1 MSTHGEDTRPL
12 DVERFSPD
20 TAKKLNSLGVGL
32 LVVGLI
38 GGAAGYFMDA
48 KAFPSAYL
56 TAFVFLV
63 TIGLGALWF
72 VLIQHVTRAGWS
84 VAPRRHAEW
93 LTAILPAAA
102 VMFLPL
108 VFFAPT
114 LWEHWMG
121 EHAHHDPLIVAKSAY
136 LNPTFFYIRAAI
148 YFVIWI
154 GLSIWFY
161 NSSSTLDKKRDDTI
175 VEKMQ
180 TVAGPSLFLFGFSL
194 TFAAFD
200 WLMSLDP
207 HWYSTIFGVYIFAG
221 SVTSALAVL
230 CLINIRL
237 QGTGLLSRISTVEHR
252 HDLGK
257 LLFGF
262 IVFFAYI
269 GFSQYF
275 LIWYANIPEETI
287 FYKERWVSGW
297 QTISML
303 ILLGHFV
310 GPFIALL
317 SRHPKRNPLALG
329 LVAGWMIFM
338 HWIDMYWLVKP
349 NFDHHG
355 AHFGIA
361 DVGTLLLMIGVGAF
375 AVTRRATGS
384 ALFPLHDPRVPEALR
399 VENL

>member
-1 MSTHGEDTRPL
+1 MSKHDEKLAP
-12 DVERFSPD
+12 DVARLPAE
-20 TAKKLNSLGVGL
+20 TAKKINGL
-32 LVVGLI
+32 AMGALVVGLVAA
-38 GGAAGYFMDA
+38 AAGYFMEPQ
-48 KAFPSAYL
+48 AFAASYL
-56 TAFVFLV
+56 TAFMWLL
-63 TIGLGALWF
+63 TIGLGGLFF

-93 LTAILPAAA
+93 LMAILPACA
-102 VMFLPL
+102 VLFLPI
-108 VFFAPT
+108 VFLAPK
-114 LWEHWMG
+114 LFEHWMG
-121 EHAHHDPLIVAKSAY
+121 EHAHHDPLIVAKQGY
-136 LNPTFFYIRAAI
+136 LNPTFFYIRAVI

-154 GLSIWFY
+154 ALSLWFY
-161 NSSSTLDKKRDDTI
+161 NGSKRLDDKRDDAH

-180 TVAGPSLFLFGFSL
+180 AVSAPSLFLFGFSL

-207 HWYSTIFGVYIFAG
+207 HWYSTIFGVYVFSGA
-221 SVTSALAVL
+221 VVSALATL
-230 CLINIRL
+230 CLINIQL
-237 QGTGLLSRISTVEHR
+237 QKAQLLNRVSTVEHR

-287 FYKERWVSGW
+287 FYKHRWIGSW
-297 QTISML
+297 QTISYM
-303 ILLGHFV
+303 ILFGHFV
-310 GPFIALL
+310 IPFLVLL
-317 SRHPKRNPLALG
+317 SRHPKRNMMALG
-329 LVAGWMIFM
+329 ATSVWMLFI

-361 DVGTLLLMIGVGAF
+361 DVGCLLLMIGVGAF
-375 AVTRRATGS
+375 VVARRASGS
-384 ALFPLHDPRVPEALR
+384 ALFPLHDPRVAEAMR

>member
-1 MSTHGEDTRPL
+1 MSTHKETRPA
-12 DVERFSPD
+12 DVEHFSAD
-20 TAKKLNSLGVGL
+20 TAKKINGLGMGL
-32 LVVGLI
+32 LVVGLV

-56 TAFVFLV
+56 TAFCFLV

-93 LTAILPAAA
+93 LTAILPACAA
-102 VMFLPL
+102 LFLPL
-108 VFFAPT
+108 VFFSKT
-114 LWEHWMG
+114 LWERWMG
-121 EHAHHDPLIVAKSAY
+121 EEASREPLIVAKSAY

-148 YFVIWI
+148 YFAIWI
-154 GLSIWFY
+154 GLSLWFY
-161 NSSSTLDKKRDDTI
+161 KGSASLDKKRDDSV
-175 VEKMQ
+175 VERMQ
-180 TVAGPSLFLFGFSL
+180 MIAGPSLFLFGFSL

-207 HWYSTIFGVYIFAG
+207 NWYSTIFGVYIFAG

-230 CLINIRL
+230 CLVNIRL
-237 QGTGLLSRISTVEHR
+237 QGTGLLSRISNVEHN

-257 LLFGF
+257 LLCGF
-262 IVFFAYI
+262 VVFFAYI

-287 FYKERWVSGW
+287 FYKERWQPGW
-297 QTISML
+297 QTISLM

-310 GPFIALL
+310 LPFLVLL
-317 SRHPKRNPLALG
+317 SRHPKRNKTTLAL
-329 LVAGWMIFM
+329 VAIWMIFM

-349 NFDHHG
+349 NFDRHG
-355 AHFGIA
+355 ARFGIA
-361 DVGTLLLMIGVGAF
+361 DIGALLLMIGVGAF
-375 AVTRRATGS
+375 AVARRATGS

-399 VENL
+399 LENL

>member
-1 MSTHGEDTRPL
+1 MSKHDEKVAA
-12 DVERFSPD
+12 DVPRFSAD
-20 TAKKLNSLGVGL
+20 TAKKINGMATGA
-32 LVVGLI
+32 LVVGVV
-38 GGAAGYFMDA
+38 GAAAGYFMEP
-48 KAFPSAYL
+48 KAFAASYL
-56 TAFVFLV
+56 TAFMWLL
-63 TIGLGALWF
+63 TIGLGGLFF

-93 LTAILPAAA
+93 LMGILPACAA
-102 VMFLPL
+102 LFLPII
-108 VFFAPT
+108 FFAPT
-114 LWEHWMG
+114 LYEHWMS
-121 EHAHHDPLIVAKSAY
+121 EHAHHDPLIQMKSAY

-148 YFVIWI
+148 YFTIWI
-154 GLSIWFY
+154 ALSMWFFKG
-161 NSSSTLDKKRDDTI
+161 SKSLDDKRDDSI

-180 TVAGPSLFLFGFSL
+180 AVSAPSLFLFGFSL

-221 SVTSALAVL
+221 GVVAALSAL
-230 CLINIRL
+230 CLINIQL
-237 QGTGLLSRISTVEHR
+237 QKAHLLNRISTVEHN

-287 FYKERWVSGW
+287 FYKHRWIGSW
-297 QTISML
+297 QTISWM

-310 GPFIALL
+310 LPFLVLL
-317 SRHPKRNPLALG
+317 SRHPKRNPMMLG
-329 LVAGWMIFM
+329 GTAVWMLFM

-361 DVGTLLLMIGVGAF
+361 DVGCLLLMIGVGAF
-375 AVTRRATGS
+375 AVARRASGS
-384 ALFPLHDPRVPEALR
+384 ALFPLHDPRVAEAMR

>member
-1 MSTHGEDTRPL
+1 MSTHKETRPA
-12 DVERFSPD
+12 DVERFPED
-20 TAKKLNSLGVGL
+20 TAKKINGLGMGA
-32 LVVGLI
+32 LVVGLL

-48 KAFPSAYL
+48 KNFPSAYL

-63 TIGLGALWF
+63 TIGLGGLFF
-72 VLIQHVTRAGWS
+72 VLIQHVVRAGWS

-93 LTAILPAAA
+93 LTAILPASA

-108 VFFAPT
+108 IAFAKT

-121 EHAHHDPLIVAKSAY
+121 EHAHHDPLIVAKQGY
-136 LNPTFFYIRAAI
+136 LNPTFFYIRAVI
-148 YFVIWI
+148 YFAIWI
-154 GLSIWFY
+154 GMSLWFFRG
-161 NSSSTLDKKRDDTI
+161 SSSLDRKRDDTI
-175 VEKMQ
+175 VQRMQ
-180 TVAGPSLFLFGFSL
+180 TAAGPGLYLFGFSL

-200 WLMSLDP
+200 WIMSLDP
-207 HWYSTIFGVYIFAG
+207 HWYSTIFGVYVFSGA
-221 SVTSALAVL
+221 VTSALSVL

-237 QGTGLLSRISTVEHR
+237 QGVGLLNRISTVEHR

-262 IVFFAYI
+262 TVFFAYI

-287 FYKERWVSGW
+287 FYKERWVPGW
-297 QTISML
+297 QTISMM

-310 GPFIALL
+310 LPFLALL
-317 SRHPKRNPLALG
+317 SRHPKRNPTALG
-329 LVAGWMIFM
+329 LVAAWMIFM
-338 HWIDMYWLVKP
+338 HYIDMYWLVKP

-361 DVGTLLLMIGVGAF
+361 DIGCLLLMIGVGAF

-384 ALFPLHDPRVPEALR
+384 ALFPLHDPRIPEALR
-399 VENL
+399 AENL